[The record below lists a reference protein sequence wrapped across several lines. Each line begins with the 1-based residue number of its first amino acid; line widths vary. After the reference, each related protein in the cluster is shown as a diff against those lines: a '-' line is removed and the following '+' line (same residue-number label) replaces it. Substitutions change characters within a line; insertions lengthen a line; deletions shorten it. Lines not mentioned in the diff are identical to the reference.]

1 MALLNDI
8 AVLRPT
14 TLTEALHALR
24 DATAAGQ
31 SLRMLAG
38 CTDVLVD
45 AHFGKQ
51 MPQRFLD
58 LTGLAQDLG
67 GLEWNERGLWLGA
80 LCTYS
85 QALADPRFV
94 AELPAL
100 AKASSLVGATQ
111 IQTRGTFAG
120 NVENG
125 SPAADA
131 VPALMALDAVVW
143 LKSAEGS
150 RAVPL
155 AEYYTGYRQT
165 QRRPD
170 EMIAGLGIPHSA
182 IQRPGQWFRKVGTR
196 SYQAITKVG
205 LAGVFEWQ
213 GGRLHDPRVVA
224 VSMSASIQR
233 CPHLEAAL
241 AGKAFAELDPQA
253 LRQAQARDLK
263 PIDDVRSNGTYRA
276 EVFARLLT
284 EALRT
289 TRDVSAGEA
298 VA

>member
-14 TLTEALHALR
+14 TVTEALAALR
-24 DATAAGQ
+24 DATAAGE

-45 AHFGKQ
+45 AHFGKK

-58 LTGLAQDLG
+58 LTALGDDLG
-67 GLEWNERGLWLGA
+67 GLQWNERGLWLGA
-80 LCTYS
+80 LCTYA

-111 IQTRGTFAG
+111 IQSRGTFAG

-143 LKSAEGS
+143 LKSTEGS

-155 AEYYTGYRQT
+155 AQYYTGYRQT

-170 EMIAGLGIPHSA
+170 EMIAGIGMPHSA
-182 IQRPGQWFRKVGTR
+182 IARSGHWFRKVGTR

-213 GGRLHDPRVVA
+213 DGRLHDPRVIA
-224 VSMSASIQR
+224 VSMAASITR

-241 AGKAFAELDPQA
+241 AGKTLAELDPQA
-253 LRQAQARDLK
+253 LREAQAQDLK
-263 PIDDVRSNGTYRA
+263 PIDDVRSNGGYRA

-289 TRDVSAGEA
+289 THEA
-298 VA
+298 IA